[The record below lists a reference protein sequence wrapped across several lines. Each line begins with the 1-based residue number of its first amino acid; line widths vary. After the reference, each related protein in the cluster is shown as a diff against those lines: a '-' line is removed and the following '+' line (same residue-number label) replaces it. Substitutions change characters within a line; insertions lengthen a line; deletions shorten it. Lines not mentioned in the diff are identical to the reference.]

1 VKRIRQHSKA
11 ELNAVAVAA
20 QSGDEKAKAELVKM
34 MRPYVVKYLRHFQR
48 NHFTREQQDD
58 MTQHA
63 WLGVWTALDRFD
75 VSRDVKFSGYAWFW
89 MRHEVMECVARNAG
103 SVPLPRKAWH
113 LALLL
118 ENAYRDKYGE
128 ASRPIYAA
136 PDEAINNLE
145 VSVVRDGRRIDIT
158 VPYAA
163 DIIRARKGAFWMQP
177 EWDGAERSSAEDV
190 FFKQDDL
197 SGPHRDAD
205 KKDAVDVVHLFL
217 DSLDELDPDEW
228 LSAAESFVESQN
240 WPDSAAAE
248 VLRFKEGS
256 E

>member
-1 VKRIRQHSKA
+1 MKRIRQHSKA

-20 QSGDEKAKAELVKM
+20 QSGDERANAELAKM
-34 MRPYVVKYLRHFQR
+34 MRPYVVKYLRNFQR

-75 VSRDVKFSGYAWFW
+75 VSKDVKFSSYAWYW

-113 LALLL
+113 FALLL
-118 ENAYRDKYGE
+118 EHAYHAKYGE
-128 ASRPIYAA
+128 TSLLYEA
-136 PDEAINNLE
+136 PDEALNNLE
-145 VSVVRDGRRIDIT
+145 VSVVRDGRRVEIT
-158 VPYAA
+158 VPHAA
-163 DIIRARKGAFWMQP
+163 DIMRARKGSFGMQP
-177 EWDGAERSSAEDV
+177 EWDAADRSSAEDV
-190 FFKQDDL
+190 FFKLDDL
-197 SGPHRDAD
+197 SGSHRTDNS
-205 KKDAVDVVHLFL
+205 KSVVDIVHLFL

-248 VLRFKEGS
+248 VLRFKEAS